1 MNVPLVRSDVE
12 SNARPGRPRVAILGG
27 GFGGVYAAMRLEQ
40 LRRRRDEFDITLV
53 NSENYFV
60 FQPML
65 PEVISGSIGILDT
78 VSPLRRLLPR
88 TQLLIRE
95 IESIDLKNRSVMLS
109 QGFRPRP
116 YVLKYD
122 HLVLALGTV
131 TDFRTMPG
139 LHEHALPFKNL
150 ADAVQLRNH
159 LIHVLEEAAIETDT
173 ELKRQLLTFVIA
185 GGGFSGVEVAA
196 ELNDFVRRVAR
207 EIPGIDRSEIHV
219 VLLHSGAMILDRELT
234 KKLSAYA
241 NKILQRRGVEIRL
254 HSRLRTATP
263 DSAVL
268 ESGERIM
275 TKTLISTVP
284 SLPNPIIESLPL
296 PKEKGKV
303 RTSEYLSVVD
313 TDGIW
318 AIGDCALV
326 INPSGEGFAPP
337 TAQHAIRQANI
348 AANNIVATL
357 RSHKKES
364 YGFEGLGKMGSLGYR
379 SAVAELFG
387 GIKLSGLFA
396 WILWRSIYWWKLPGL
411 DRKLKVGLAWAL
423 DLLIPPELVQ
433 LKLASSQGISQ
444 SHFEPGEPVFRQ
456 GDLGDSLYIILNGEA
471 DVVRE
476 ENGTERILARLR
488 GGQFFGEMA
497 LMNQKTR
504 NATVRCATAMDV
516 LVLRKGDFRALVSNL
531 PDFRASFEN
540 VVKARTEHAPLSEKS
555 REI

>member
-1 MNVPLVRSDVE
+1 MDV
-12 SNARPGRPRVAILGG
+12 SAGPDNPPRRPRVVVLGG
-27 GFGGVYAAMRLEQ
+27 GFGGVYAAMYLER
-40 LRRRRDEFDITLV
+40 LRRGRNDFDLALV

-78 VSPLRRLLPR
+78 VSPLRRLLPQ
-88 TQLLIRE
+88 TQLFIRDV
-95 IESIDLKNRSVMLS
+95 ESIDLTNKSVVLS

-116 YVLKYD
+116 YVLNYD

-150 ADAVQLRNH
+150 ADALQLRNH
-159 LIHVLEEAAIETDT
+159 LIHVLEESAIETDA

-196 ELNDFVRRVAR
+196 ELNDFVRRVAG
-207 EIPGIDRSEIHV
+207 EFPGLDPSEIRV
-219 VLLHSGAMILDRELT
+219 VLLHSGEMILDRELT
-234 KKLSAYA
+234 KELSVYA
-241 NKILQRRGVEIRL
+241 NKMLQRRGVEIRL
-254 HSRLRTATP
+254 KSRLRTATP
-263 DSAVL
+263 DSAIL
-268 ESGERIM
+268 ESGERIP
-275 TKTLISTVP
+275 TKTLVSTVP
-284 SLPNPIIESLPL
+284 SLPNPIVESLAL
-296 PKEKGKV
+296 PKEKGKI
-303 RTSEYLSVVD
+303 RTTEYLKVPD
-313 TDGIW
+313 TDGVW

-326 INPSGEGFAPP
+326 KNPSGEGFAPP
-337 TAQHAIRQANI
+337 TAQHAIRQARI
-348 AANNIVATL
+348 AANNVAALL
-357 RSHKKES
+357 RSTKKKP
-364 YGFEGLGKMGSLGYR
+364 YAFEGLGKMGSLGYR

-387 GIKLSGLFA
+387 GIKLSGLIA
-396 WILWRSIYWWKLPGL
+396 WLLWRTIYWWKLPGL

-433 LKLASSQGISQ
+433 VKLASSQGITQ
-444 SHFEPGEPVFRQ
+444 SHFESGEVIFHQ
-456 GDLGDSLYIILNGEA
+456 GDLGDSLYIILKGEA
-471 DVVRE
+471 DVVRKE
-476 ENGTERILARLR
+476 QGTERVLARLH

-531 PDFRASFEN
+531 PDFRASFET
-540 VVKARTEHAPLSEKS
+540 VVRQRSGSKNESGELGGST
-555 REI
+555 